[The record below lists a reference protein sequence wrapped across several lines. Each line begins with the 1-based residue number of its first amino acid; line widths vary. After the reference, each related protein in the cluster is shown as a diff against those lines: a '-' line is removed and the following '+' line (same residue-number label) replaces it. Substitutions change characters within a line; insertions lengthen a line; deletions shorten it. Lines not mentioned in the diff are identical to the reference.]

1 MNKDLYAL
9 ADQLG
14 IVVLSFPLPDCE
26 SISLESD
33 DNYYIGIDDMQLD
46 SSKEERVHMAHELG
60 HCVTGSFYN
69 EYSPVDNRGKC
80 EATADRWA
88 VKKLINKDELLKQLK
103 NGMEVWDLAEY
114 FNVTEDFIRK
124 AYHLYFEVQMVG

>member
-9 ADQLG
+9 AEQLG
-14 IVVLSFPLPDCE
+14 IVVLSFSLPECE

-69 EYSPVDNRGKC
+69 EYSLVDNRGKC

-88 VKKLINKDELLKQLK
+88 EKKLINKDELLRQIK

-114 FNVTEDFIRK
+114 FNVTEDFVRK
-124 AYHLYFEVQMVG
+124 AYHLYFEIKMAV

>member
-1 MNKDLYAL
+1 MNNDLYAL

-14 IVVLSFPLPDCE
+14 IVVLSFPLPNCE
-26 SISLESD
+26 SISLEND

-46 SSKEERVHMAHELG
+46 SSKEERVHLAHELG

-69 EYSPVDNRGKC
+69 EYSLVDNRGKC

-88 VKKLINKDELLKQLK
+88 VKKLINKDELLRQIK
-103 NGMEVWDLAEY
+103 NGMEVWNLAEY
-114 FNVTEDFIRK
+114 FNVTEDFVRK
-124 AYHLYFEVQMVG
+124 AYHLYFEVQMAV

>member
-1 MNKDLYAL
+1 MNNDLYAL

-14 IVVLSFPLPDCE
+14 IVVLSFPLSDCE

-33 DNYYIGIDDMQLD
+33 DNYYIGIDDKQLD
-46 SSKEERVHMAHELG
+46 SSKEERVHIAHELG

-69 EYSPVDNRGKC
+69 EYYPIDNQRKC
-80 EATADRWA
+80 ESTADRWA
-88 VKKLINKDELLKQLK
+88 VKKLINKDEFEKQIKRGL
-103 NGMEVWDLAEY
+103 EVWELAEY

-124 AYHLYFEVQMVG
+124 AYHLYFEVKMVV

>member
-1 MNKDLYAL
+1 MNNDLYAF
-9 ADQLG
+9 AEQLG

-88 VKKLINKDELLKQLK
+88 VKKLINKDELLKQIK
-103 NGMEVWDLAEY
+103 SGMEVWDLAEY

-124 AYHLYFEVQMVG
+124 AYHLYFEVQMAV

>member
-1 MNKDLYAL
+1 MNNDLYAL

-26 SISLESD
+26 SISLESN
-33 DNYYIGIDDMQLD
+33 DNYYIGIDDIQLD
-46 SSKEERVHMAHELG
+46 SSKEERVHMTHELG

-103 NGMEVWDLAEY
+103 KGMEVWDLAEY

-124 AYHLYFEVQMVG
+124 AYHLYFEVQMAG

>member
-103 NGMEVWDLAEY
+103 SGMEVWELAEY

-124 AYHLYFEVQMVG
+124 AYHLYFEVQMAV

>member
-26 SISLESD
+26 SISLESN
-33 DNYYIGIDDMQLD
+33 DNYYIGIDDNQLD
-46 SSKEERVHMAHELG
+46 SGKEERVHMAHELG

-124 AYHLYFEVQMVG
+124 AYHLYFEVQMAV

>member
-1 MNKDLYAL
+1 MNNDLYAF
-9 ADQLG
+9 AEQLG

-33 DNYYIGIDDMQLD
+33 DTYYIGVDDMQLD
-46 SSKEERVHMAHELG
+46 SGKEERVHMAHELG
-60 HCVTGSFYN
+60 HCVTGAFYN
-69 EYSPVDNRGKC
+69 EYSPINSRGKC
-80 EATADRWA
+80 EETADRWA

-103 NGMEVWDLAEY
+103 KGMEVWDLAEY

-124 AYHLYFEVQMVG
+124 AYHLYFEVQMAV

>member
-1 MNKDLYAL
+1 MNNDLYAL
-9 ADQLG
+9 AEQLG
-14 IVVLSFPLPDCE
+14 IVVLSFSLPECE
-26 SISLESD
+26 SISLESG
-33 DNYYIGIDDMQLD
+33 DNCYIGIDNKQLD

-80 EATADRWA
+80 EAIADRWA
-88 VKKLINKDELLKQLK
+88 VKKLINKDEFQKQIK
-103 NGMEVWDLAEY
+103 SGMEVWELAEY

-124 AYHLYFEVQMVG
+124 AYHLYFELQIVM

>member
-1 MNKDLYAL
+1 MNNDLYAL

-124 AYHLYFEVQMVG
+124 AYHLYFEVQMAV

>member
-88 VKKLINKDELLKQLK
+88 LKKLINKDELLKQLK

-124 AYHLYFEVQMVG
+124 AYHLYFEVQMAV

>member
-124 AYHLYFEVQMVG
+124 AYHLYFEVQMAV

>member
-1 MNKDLYAL
+1 MNNDLYAL
-9 ADQLG
+9 AEQLG
-14 IVVLSFPLPDCE
+14 IVVLSFPLPNSE
-26 SISLESD
+26 SISLEIG
-33 DNYYIGIDDMQLD
+33 NNCYIGIDDRQFNT
-46 SSKEERVHMAHELG
+46 SKEERVHMAHELG

-88 VKKLINKDELLKQLK
+88 VKKLINKDELKKQLK
-103 NGMEVWDLAEY
+103 CGMEVWDLAEY

-124 AYHLYFEVQMVG
+124 AYHLYFEVQMTM